1 MSSFDH
7 EMVTSDSLEA
17 KTIPTKHFEQEN
29 VSFIALGDWGSPL
42 YRGQQVSG
50 QKAVAEAMGKWC
62 DSRPCDF
69 IISLGDNF
77 YPSGVTSKND
87 QRFNTSWRN
96 IYNQTSIA
104 NLQW

>member
-42 YRGQQVSG
+42 CRGQQVSG

-62 DSRPCDF
+62 DSRSCDF

-87 QRFNTSWRN
+87 ERFDTSWRN